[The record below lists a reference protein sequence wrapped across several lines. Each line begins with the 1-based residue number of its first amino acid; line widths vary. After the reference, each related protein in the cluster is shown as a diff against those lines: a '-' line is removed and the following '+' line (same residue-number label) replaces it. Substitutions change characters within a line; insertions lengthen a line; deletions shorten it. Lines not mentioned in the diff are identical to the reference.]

1 MFANAMLKINLLYL
15 KKKKKRKSLEKMLT
29 KLYISYEG

>member
-1 MFANAMLKINLLYL
+1 MFANAMLKMNLLYL
-15 KKKKKRKSLEKMLT
+15 KKKKRKTLEKMLT

>member
-15 KKKKKRKSLEKMLT
+15 KKKERKTLEKMLT